1 MAIPENQLS
10 TWSNQGATKT
20 SQLTYNSIKTC
31 IDGVSWNSDVKY
43 NIYLQGSYK
52 NYTNVR
58 ANSDIDVVVEFTT
71 VFYSN
76 KNELSSTEL
85 DDFNEVFDDGK
96 YSLDDF
102 RTAIIKSLN
111 DYYGEK
117 NIDIG
122 DKAIRV
128 DGFNGR
134 LDGDVVCCASY
145 RNYRSFKKNKKTD
158 YIEGITFWGDES
170 NDQIINFPNK
180 HFKNGATKNSN
191 SNLNFKSTVRV
202 IKNIKAKLIEN
213 NQITKDECPSY
224 YVECLAYNVPDK
236 AFKEANYSSII
247 YNVLKYWEDSIEND
261 NLETFICQN
270 KVIDL
275 FGKSEQ
281 QWSIKNAKKFINES
295 IKYWNDY

>member
-1 MAIPENQLS
+1 MAIPENQLT

-31 IDGVSWNSDVKY
+31 IDGVSWKDDVKY

-58 ANSDIDVVVEFTT
+58 ANSDIDVVVEFTS

-76 KNELSSTEL
+76 KNELTSNEL
-85 DDFNEVFDDGK
+85 DDFNEFFDDGK

-102 RTAIIKSLN
+102 RTSIIKALN
-111 DYYGEK
+111 KYYDKK

-122 DKAIRV
+122 DKAIRI

-134 LDGDVVCCASY
+134 LDADVVCCASY
-145 RNYRSFKKNKKTD
+145 RNYKSFKKNKTND

-191 SNLNFKSTVRV
+191 SNTNFKPTVRI
-202 IKNIKAKLIEN
+202 IKNIKSKLIEN
-213 NQITKDECPSY
+213 KQITKDECPSY
-224 YVECLAYNVPDK
+224 YVECLAYNVPNK
-236 AFKEANYSSII
+236 AFKETNYSSII
-247 YNVLKYWEDSIEND
+247 YNVLKYWKESIEND

-275 FGKSEQ
+275 FGPSEQ

-295 IKYWNDY
+295 IEYWNNF